1 MEDFISMKIVF
12 VVWPTAHKLFQ
23 CVGTKQKRETEVTFQ
38 KASPCVKTNC
48 RTANRVFSTKFR
60 LQEQSCSS
68 LQEERVALVID
79 PDFVFSS
86 SCEAANCPSDNT
98 ALAVNSP
105 NRAFLFTPR
114 SDHSSKDSPLI

>member
-1 MEDFISMKIVF
+1 MMIVF
-12 VVWPTAHKLFQ
+12 VVWPTAHKLFS
-23 CVGTKQKRETEVTFQ
+23 VSAPNRKEKLKSHFKRLPL
-38 KASPCVKTNC
+38 ASKL
-48 RTANRVFSTKFR
+48 TAGLQIVFFSTKFR

-98 ALAVNSP
+98 DFAVNSP

-114 SDHSSKDSPLI
+114 SDHSSKDSPLL